1 MNINGHML
9 NIFGH
14 SGKTM
19 KPLSR
24 SASLTNYA
32 AMAQAAGL
40 DPLAMLREVG
50 IDASCLN
57 NPDLRVPSEAI
68 GQLLENSAERSGWQD
83 FGVRLAES
91 RSFLVLGPLAFLVRE
106 QGSVRTSLQMLA
118 KYMHLHNESL
128 QLWLEEDARQ
138 ARLCFEHVGRSSP
151 TRQSLGLS
159 ITVVYR
165 FLKQALP
172 EGWEPD
178 RVCFMHEAPRDL
190 RAVRRVFSNRVS
202 YKEAING
209 IVLKRA
215 DLERPLSTS
224 AQLGRYAHDYVQALS
239 TGAPRSTTAQVRRL
253 ILAALGNGHCS
264 LSTVAAQLRVDVR
277 TVRRHLGREA
287 TSFND
292 LMREVRRELAIRY
305 LAGPPRSRDE
315 LAMLLGFSAP
325 QSFTRWF
332 RDEFG
337 VPVAHWAREMV
348 ELPSRPPGAQAT
360 RRPGLD
366 RA

>member
-1 MNINGHML
+1 
-9 NIFGH
+9 
-14 SGKTM
+14 M

-50 IDASCLN
+50 IDPACLKD
-57 NPDLRVPSEAI
+57 PDLKVPSEAI
-68 GQLLENSAERSGWQD
+68 GQLLERSAERSGWED

-91 RSFLVLGPLAFLVRE
+91 RPFLVLGPLAFLVRE
-106 QGSVRTSLQMLA
+106 QSNVRASLQMLSS
-118 KYMHLHNESL
+118 YIHLHTESL

-138 ARLCFEHVGRSSP
+138 ARLCFEYVGRHSS
-151 TRQSLGLS
+151 TRQSLDQS

-190 RAVRRVFSNRVS
+190 RVIRRVFSNRAS
-202 YKEAING
+202 FKEAING

-224 AQLGRYAHDYVQALS
+224 SQLGRYAHDYVQTLS
-239 TGAPRSTTAQVRRL
+239 MGTPRSTTAQVRRL
-253 ILAALGNGHCS
+253 ILAALGTGHCS
-264 LSTVAAQLRVDVR
+264 QVTIAAQLGMDVR
-277 TVRRHLGREA
+277 TIRRHLDREA
-287 TSFND
+287 TSFNA
-292 LMREVRRELAIRY
+292 LMREVRRELAPRY
-305 LAGPPRSRDE
+305 LAGPPRSRYE

-332 RDEFG
+332 RGEFG
-337 VPVAHWAREMV
+337 VPVASWM
-348 ELPSRPPGAQAT
+348 
-360 RRPGLD
+360 LD
-366 RA
+366 EADVSSGGSHAIHDVRGRSFR

>member
-1 MNINGHML
+1 
-9 NIFGH
+9 
-14 SGKTM
+14 M
-19 KPLSR
+19 KPLTR

-50 IDASCLN
+50 IDPACLKD
-57 NPDLRVPSEAI
+57 PDFKVPSEAV
-68 GQLLENSAERSGWQD
+68 GLLLEHSAERSGWED

-91 RSFLVLGPLAFLVRE
+91 RPFLVLGPLAFLVRE
-106 QGSVRTSLQMLA
+106 QSNVRASLQMLSS
-118 KYMHLHNESL
+118 YMHLHSESL
-128 QLWLEEDARQ
+128 QLWLEEDAQQ
-138 ARLCFEHVGRSSP
+138 ARLCFEYVGRSSP
-151 TRQSLGLS
+151 TRQSLDQS

-172 EGWEPD
+172 EGWEPVG
-178 RVCFMHEAPRDL
+178 VCFMHEAPRDL
-190 RAVRRVFSNRVS
+190 RAVRRVFSNRAS
-202 YKEAING
+202 FKEPING

-239 TGAPRSTTAQVRRL
+239 AGAPRSTTAQVRRL
-253 ILAALGNGHCS
+253 ILAALGTGHCS
-264 LSTVAAQLRVDVR
+264 LGTIAAQLGMDVR
-277 TVRRHLGREA
+277 TVRRHLDREA
-287 TSFND
+287 TSFNA
-292 LMREVRRELAIRY
+292 LMGEVRRELAPRY
-305 LAGPPRSRDE
+305 LAGPPRSRNE

-337 VPVAHWAREMV
+337 VPVGHWAYDGV
-348 ELPSRPPGAQAT
+348 GA
-360 RRPGLD
+360 G
-366 RA
+366 

>member
-1 MNINGHML
+1 
-9 NIFGH
+9 
-14 SGKTM
+14 M

-40 DPLAMLREVG
+40 NALEMLREVG
-50 IDASCLN
+50 IDHECLKD
-57 NPDLRVPSEAI
+57 PDLRVPSEAI

-91 RSFLVLGPLAFLVRE
+91 RPFLVLGPLAFLVRE
-106 QGSVRTSLQMLA
+106 QSNVRASLQMLA
-118 KYMHLHNESL
+118 GYMHLHNESL
-128 QLWLEEDARQ
+128 QLWLEEDAQQ
-138 ARLCFEHVGRSSP
+138 ARLCFDHVGRRSP

-190 RAVRRVFSNRVS
+190 RAIRRVFSNRAS
-202 YKEAING
+202 YGEAING

-215 DLERPLSTS
+215 DLERPLSTNS
-224 AQLGRYAHDYVQALS
+224 QLGRYAHDYVQALS
-239 TGAPRSTTAQVRRL
+239 AGAPQSTTAQVRHL
-253 ILAALGNGHCS
+253 ILTALGTGHCS
-264 LSTVAAQLRVDVR
+264 LSAISTQLGVDER
-277 TVRRHLGREA
+277 TVRRHLNREG
-287 TSFND
+287 TSFNA
-292 LMREVRRELAIRY
+292 LMREVRRELAVRY
-305 LAGPPRSRDE
+305 LVGPPRSRNE
-315 LAMLLGFSAP
+315 LGMLLGFSAP

-337 VPVAHWAREMV
+337 VSVVRWATALE
-348 ELPSRPPGAQAT
+348 ADA
-360 RRPGLD
+360 
-366 RA
+366 A